1 VDRLLKRLAIVLALV
16 GAVGVGVL
24 AGPRWL
30 AWLTSAPADTAQATN
45 TPQAGFAWPNEQVNL
60 SPQAQR
66 NLRLTS
72 CPLES
77 VTYWRTIQIP
87 GTVVDR
93 PGISDR
99 GVVAPVTA
107 VVTSIDHFAG
117 ETVATGEALF
127 ALRLVSESFQA
138 SQTELF
144 KATKEREIVQ
154 EELARLG
161 PIVQSGAVPGTKI
174 IDLRNQLRRLAVTI
188 QAHRQDLQVRGL
200 TLEQIDSV
208 ATGSLV
214 SEVTVAVPV
223 GWSSGGPD
231 VSNGSSV
238 LEVQQVHVEIGQHV
252 QAGERLATLSQHES
266 LFIEGRAFRQEL
278 PLLQRAAEE
287 AWSIQVQLLES
298 TDYDWQLPIPTVSIH
313 HISSAVND
321 DNRTISFFLPLENQ
335 SRSYERDGRQLFLW
349 RFRPGERVQLRR
361 PRGAACGRLRAC
373 LQRRSYRKA
382 QSFLSSGTMAIIF
395 DRKTGSR
402 PAPDAERSGRRQRR
416 QRSAGH
422 LCGTVGCRSDQ
433 SCVEIPERFDA
444 LWGAC
449 ARRRFRSHEPLRNR
463 HARYPHSFFSPSSTV
478 YSGLEYRR
486 DDLRRLSLDHDAD
499 RRIP

>member
-321 DNRTISFFLPLENQ
+321 DNRTISFFLPLDNQ

-349 RFRPGERVQLRR
+349 RFRPGQRVQLHVQVEQLADVFVLPAAAVVREGPESYVFRRNGDIFERR
-361 PRGAACGRLRAC
+361 PVHVLHQTPSEVVIANDGSIPPGI
-373 LQRRSYRKA
+373 YVA
-382 QSFLSSGTMAIIF
+382 QSGAVQINRVLKSQSGSTPSGVHVHA
-395 DRKTGSR
+395 DGSV
-402 PAPDAERSGRRQRR
+402 
-416 QRSAGH
+416 H
-422 LCGTVGCRSDQ
+422 TN
-433 SCVEIPERFDA
+433 
-444 LWGAC
+444 
-449 ARRRFRSHEPLRNR
+449 H
-463 HARYPHSFFSPSSTV
+463 
-478 YSGLEYRR
+478 
-486 DDLRRLSLDHDAD
+486 
-499 RRIP
+499 